1 MFECNTEING
11 RILPLETRDK
21 VAEEIINTI
30 KKELPEKFQTVG
42 IINNILSE
50 AQSIIDGKIV
60 NL

>member
-50 AQSIIDGKIV
+50 AQSIIDG
-60 NL
+60 

>member
-1 MFECNTEING
+1 MFACNTEING

>member
-1 MFECNTEING
+1 MFKTGE
-11 RILPLETRDK
+11 K
-21 VAEEIINTI
+21 I